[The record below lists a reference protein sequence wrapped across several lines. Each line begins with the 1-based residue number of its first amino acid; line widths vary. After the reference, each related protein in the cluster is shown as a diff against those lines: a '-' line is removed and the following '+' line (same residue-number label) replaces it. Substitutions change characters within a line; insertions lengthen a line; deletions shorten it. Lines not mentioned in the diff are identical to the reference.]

1 MEPPR
6 KGTKSR
12 DFIKINVGGTIFPTS
27 KTNLRASFTY
37 FESSLSSDWH
47 DDDDD
52 EETLFLDQDPET
64 FKTLLH
70 FMRYPFIKASS
81 ITGELL
87 IMAEFLGMDL
97 LLNAS
102 KVCAYRYMHG
112 VECRNKSI
120 NEICLA
126 FDHKYGG
133 MISAV
138 RRGILPDNIKPST
151 DYYEKEY
158 ATLIVP
164 DTAVAH
170 YDVDT
175 AVDPA
180 HDQISYLGQPMLSTL
195 LLSTHFKGSR
205 HMSFLDAMNLLH
217 EHGFTVREDKC
228 QNHLDPFRDP
238 KNQLFSR
245 PANVK
250 QNEWEC
256 PILFDKSTKIPDR
269 RQFAAWVTLGHDYS
283 LENRYHVG
291 SSDFVM
297 AEEGRGTRLFAKE
310 IIERIEED
318 AGNSRISC
326 VLKEPLQWLQNNGYT
341 RDESDLGEMLKTMLL
356 RGYRVYEFRTRGAPK
371 ILKDE
376 CIVSVFSRPFVEPV
390 TSEVAQQVPMENNF

>member
-6 KGTKSR
+6 KGPKSR
-12 DFIKINVGGTIFPTS
+12 DFIKINVGGTIFSTS
-27 KTNLRASFTY
+27 KTNLRASFSY

-112 VECRNKSI
+112 VECRGKTI

-133 MISAV
+133 MISVV

-158 ATLIVP
+158 ASLIVS
-164 DTAVAH
+164 TLVAVAH
-170 YDVDT
+170 YDVDP

-180 HDQISYLGQPMLSTL
+180 HDQISYVGQPMSTTV
-195 LLSTHFKGSR
+195 LLSSHFKGSN

-217 EHGFTVREDKC
+217 EHGFTVREDNS
-228 QNHLDPFRDP
+228 QHHLDPFRP
-238 KNQLFSR
+238 PNQLFSR

-269 RQFAAWVTLGHDYS
+269 RQFAAWVTLKSALSSNS
-283 LENRYHVG
+283 LENIYHVG
-291 SSDFVM
+291 SRDFVM
-297 AEEGRGTRLFAKE
+297 AEGRGTRLFAKE
-310 IIERIEED
+310 MGERIED
-318 AGNSRISC
+318 VGNSRISC

-341 RDESDLGEMLKTMLL
+341 RDESDLGEILKTKLVD
-356 RGYRVYEFRTRGAPK
+356 GYLSYEFGTRGKPK
-371 ILKDE
+371 IWQDE
-376 CIVSVFSRPFVEPV
+376 CIVSVFSRPFVGPV
-390 TSEVAQQVPMENNF
+390 TSEVA